1 MARAQEALHACGPS
15 RCTRAGAGLNSGSPG
30 DIVGSKGRHV
40 EFQRVEG
47 TDKGTIVL
55 YTLSTCMWCR
65 MAKNLLK
72 DLGVC
77 YDYVDVDTLPAE
89 EKDAVKKEIKKWNPD
104 GSYPTLVINNKEC
117 VSGFDEAEI
126 REKIK

>member
-1 MARAQEALHACGPS
+1 MG
-15 RCTRAGAGLNSGSPG
+15 
-30 DIVGSKGRHV
+30 VKGHSV
-40 EFQRVEG
+40 EFVRVDG
-47 TDKGTIVL
+47 SDQGRIVL

-72 DLGVC
+72 DLGVG
-77 YDYVDVDTLPAE
+77 YEYVDVDTLSAE

-104 GSYPTLVINNKEC
+104 GSYPTMVIREKEC

>member
-1 MARAQEALHACGPS
+1 MGVKEHS
-15 RCTRAGAGLNSGSPG
+15 
-30 DIVGSKGRHV
+30 V
-40 EFQRVEG
+40 EFVRVEG
-47 TDKGTIVL
+47 SDKGRIVL

-72 DLGVC
+72 DLGVG
-77 YDYVDVDTLPAE
+77 YEYIDVDTLPAE

-104 GSYPTLVINNKEC
+104 GSYPTMVIREKEC
-117 VSGFDEAEI
+117 VSGFDETEI

>member
-1 MARAQEALHACGPS
+1 MNTEA
-15 RCTRAGAGLNSGSPG
+15 TG
-30 DIVGSKGRHV
+30 DIVCQKGNDV
-40 EFQRVEG
+40 ELQRVEG
-47 TDKGTIVL
+47 TDKGKIVL

-65 MAKNLLK
+65 MAKTLLK
-72 DLGVC
+72 DMGVG
-77 YDYVDVDTLPAE
+77 YEYIDVDTLAAE

-104 GSYPTLVINNKEC
+104 GSYPTMVINEKES